1 MAMRNWFVRLIDEGG
16 MAPFYSAPKE
26 ARVFVR
32 RARPFGTLRAMEKAL
47 DGALVWFRRDL
58 RVADHAAFYHALR
71 AARQVWCAF
80 VYDRAIL
87 DELPRADRRVE
98 FIVQSVDAL
107 AADLA
112 RLGERCGVAGVRLLV
127 RHGAGDDEIVAL
139 AAELHVQ
146 AVYANHDDDPYALAR
161 DARARGALAD
171 RGVALH
177 TSKDHVVFERSE
189 VLTLSGKPY
198 TVFTPYRNAWLGKL
212 DDYFLKPY
220 PVERHAGALAPAP
233 AGVATALPGLARLG
247 FVKTN
252 LEALKVEGGS
262 AAAEALLADFLA
274 RIDDYATAREYPAA
288 KGPSYLGVHLRF
300 GTISIRRLAGAARA
314 RIAEAGKLA
323 RGAETW
329 LSELVWRD
337 FYQQV
342 LHHLPH
348 VVGSSC
354 KPEFDRVKFEHGRHA
369 DEAFAAWCEG
379 RTGYPLV
386 DAAMAQI
393 NQTGWMH
400 NRLRMVTASFLTKDL
415 GIDWRRGEAYFA
427 EHLIDYELASNNGGW
442 QWCAS
447 SGCDAQPWFRIFN
460 PVTQSR
466 KFDPEGKFILRY
478 LPQLAGLPVQALHA
492 PWTASPVEL
501 VAAGITLGK
510 DYPAPIVDH
519 EAARALTLER
529 YAVVRR
535 GKDNAVTI
543 K

>member
-1 MAMRNWFVRLIDEGG
+1 
-16 MAPFYSAPKE
+16 
-26 ARVFVR
+26 
-32 RARPFGTLRAMEKAL
+32 MEKAL
-47 DGALVWFRRDL
+47 DTALVWFRRDL
-58 RVADHAAFYHALR
+58 RVADHAALYHALR

-80 VYDRAIL
+80 VYDRTIL

-98 FIVQSVDAL
+98 FIVASVDAL

-112 RLGERCGVAGVRLLV
+112 RLGAAHGVPGVRLLV
-127 RHGAGDDEIVAL
+127 RHGDGADEIVAL
-139 AAELHVQ
+139 AVDLHVQ
-146 AVYANHDDDPYALAR
+146 AVFANHDDDPYALAR
-161 DARARGALAD
+161 DARTRGALAD

-177 TSKDHVVFERSE
+177 TSKDHVIFERSE
-189 VLTLSGKPY
+189 VLTGSGKPY
-198 TVFTPYRNAWLGKL
+198 GVFTPYKAAWLTKL

-220 PVERHAGALAPAP
+220 PVERHADALAPAP
-233 AGVATALPGLARLG
+233 DGVDAALPSLARLG

-252 LEALKVEGGS
+252 LDALKVHGGS

-274 RIDDYATAREYPAA
+274 RIDDYATARDYPAV

-300 GTISIRRLAGAARA
+300 GTISIRRLAGAAQA
-314 RIAEAGKLA
+314 RIAAAGRQA

-329 LSELVWRD
+329 LAELVWRD

-348 VVGSSC
+348 VVGASC
-354 KPEFDRVKFEHGRHA
+354 KPEFDRVRFEHGRHA
-369 DEAFAAWCEG
+369 DAAFAAWCEG

-442 QWCAS
+442 QWAAS
-447 SGCDAQPWFRIFN
+447 TGCDAQPWFRIFN
-460 PVTQSR
+460 PLTQSR
-466 KFDPEGKFILRY
+466 RFDPEGKFIRRY
-478 LPQLAGLPVQALHA
+478 LSQLAGLDDTQIHA
-492 PWTASPVEL
+492 PWEVGPIELEAAGVEL
-501 VAAGITLGK
+501 GRSYAR
-510 DYPAPIVDH
+510 PIVDH
-519 EAARALTLER
+519 AEARAETLRR
-529 YAVVRR
+529 YGVVKAAK
-535 GKDNAVTI
+535 GA
-543 K
+543 